1 MVMVDKRNLKSSS
14 TSFIFYYVHIYLH
27 ASYFSSKSKNY
38 LAKQLAYVLLLV
50 PHISQVEKFSFVL
63 MFIDE
68 KGEYYR
74 PCLPVVGRA
83 TNDAK
88 SVS

>member
-1 MVMVDKRNLKSSS
+1 MTKKSQILLY
-14 TSFIFYYVHIYLH
+14 FLHILLDSYICIC
-27 ASYFSSKSKNY
+27 SYFSSKSKNY
-38 LAKQLAYVLLLV
+38 LAKQLAYMLLLV

-83 TNDAK
+83 TNDVK

>member
-1 MVMVDKRNLKSSS
+1 M
-14 TSFIFYYVHIYLH
+14 
-27 ASYFSSKSKNY
+27 
-38 LAKQLAYVLLLV
+38 LLLV

-83 TNDAK
+83 TNDVK